1 MAESSL
7 YAGERAGGRIF
18 RIGRLG
24 FDQGSADL
32 EEDVYTGVYRTERV
46 QPAGPGSL
54 VMFRRVAVHLMTSG
68 NYTFSLKVW
77 VDNERTELATGT
89 EQTFTVTGVGG
100 ALREVTKEVAIEAE
114 GSHIQVEISVDSDDV
129 TGLFLVESVS
139 ARGRVIRE
147 SASRTGETS

>member
-7 YAGERAGGRIF
+7 YAGEKGGGRIF

-24 FDQGSADL
+24 FDQGSSDL
-32 EEDVYTGVYRTERV
+32 GDVYTGVYRTERV

-54 VMFRRVAVHLMTSG
+54 VMFRRIAVHLLTSG
-68 NYTFSLKVW
+68 DYSFTLKVW
-77 VDNERTELATGT
+77 VDNDRTELATGV
-89 EQTFTVTGVGG
+89 EQEFTVSGTGG
-100 ALREVTKEVAIEAE
+100 ALREVTREVAIEAE
-114 GSHIQVEISVDSDDV
+114 GSHVQVEVSVDSDNV
-129 TGLFLVESVS
+129 TGLFLIESVT